1 MKNVKFNL
9 TKILNNVNSKIQS
22 YEGVELLLD
31 DISIS
36 FKTGEVSYYCDYNK
50 LQEVLEVNGFDYD
63 NSDIVDLDIELISKH
78 IVNQLTASLG
88 KKIYPEVKTLPSDL
102 NQK

>member
-1 MKNVKFNL
+1 MKNIKFNL
-9 TKILNNVNSKIQS
+9 TKILTNLNSKIES
-22 YEGVELLLD
+22 FEGIELLLD
-31 DISIS
+31 DSSIS
-36 FKTGEVSYYCDYNK
+36 FRNGGVSYYCDHK
-50 LQEVLEVNGFDYD
+50 KFQDVLEINEFDY
-63 NSDIVDLDIELISKH
+63 NSSDIEDLDIELLSKH